1 MYLVS
6 GMSIKGYAR
15 VGKRTKELVK
25 YLKPNEIAI
34 IAHEDVDQLAAYAL
48 TERKV
53 KAVINAYSSIS
64 GQYPHR
70 GPEILVSSGIYVLDK
85 VGEKVFNRIRTGM
98 EIELSN
104 NEIFNNG
111 NFIGKGEILSQDKIE
126 KKFQE
131 AENNYGIQ
139 LEKFIQNTIEYAAK
153 ELDLVGKDLEIPP
166 LFVDFKGCHSL
177 IVVRGNNYKE
187 DLSVIRSYIDEVK
200 PVIIGVDGGA
210 DALHHLGH
218 IPHIIIGDMDS
229 ISDET
234 LRCGAQLIVH
244 AYPDGRA
251 PGMERIRDLGLKA
264 SILPAPGTSEDV
276 AMLLAYQMGTELIVA
291 VGTHSNVID
300 FLEKG
305 RPGMAS
311 TFLVRLKVG
320 SILVDAKGVS
330 KLYRQKLKVR
340 YIAQIIVAALI
351 PFIIVSF
358 VSPSGYRFF
367 RLLSM
372 KLRILFQL

>member
-1 MYLVS
+1 
-6 GMSIKGYAR
+6 MSIKGYAR

-70 GPEILVSSGIYVLDK
+70 GPEILVSSGIYVLDQ
-85 VGEKVFNRIRTGM
+85 VGEKVFNKIRTGM
-98 EIELSN
+98 EIELLN

-111 NFIGKGEILSQDKIE
+111 NFIGKGEILSQEKIE

-131 AENNYGIQ
+131 AKNNYGIQ
-139 LEKFIQNTIEYAAK
+139 LERFIQNTIEYAAK
-153 ELDLVGKDLEIPP
+153 ELDLIGKFLEIPP
-166 LFVDFKGCHSL
+166 LFVDFKGRHSL

-210 DALHHLGH
+210 DALYHLGH
-218 IPHIIIGDMDS
+218 RPHIIIGDMDS

-234 LRCGAQLIVH
+234 LKCGAQLIVH

-330 KLYRQKLKVR
+330 KLYRQNLKVR
-340 YIAQIIVAALI
+340 YIAQIIIAALI
-351 PFIIVSF
+351 PFIVINF
-358 VSPSGYRFF
+358 ISPSGYRFF